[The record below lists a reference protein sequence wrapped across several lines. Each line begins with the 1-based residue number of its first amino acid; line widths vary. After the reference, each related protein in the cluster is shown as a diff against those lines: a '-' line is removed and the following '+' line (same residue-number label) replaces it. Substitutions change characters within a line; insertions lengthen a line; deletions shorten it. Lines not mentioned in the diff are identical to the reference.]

1 MLIYQD
7 GSQQL
12 RVRLDGETV
21 WLTQAQ
27 LAELYQTSK
36 QNISLHMQN
45 VIEEEELNA
54 EATVKSYLTVQLEGS
69 RQVSRS
75 IEHYS
80 LD

>member
-1 MLIYQD
+1 MLIYRD
-7 GSQQL
+7 GAKQL
-12 RVRLDGETV
+12 QVRLDGETV

-27 LAELYQTSK
+27 LADLYATSK
-36 QNISLHMQN
+36 QNISLHIQN

-54 EATVKSYLTVQLEGS
+54 EATVKSYLTVQREGS